1 MNVVAEKSVGRPKT
15 ENTEQLVVRVP
26 KALRDRLE
34 ALIPHLAQPGVSI
47 TLTDVAR
54 AALMRGVDA
63 LEESRAAVAE
73 TLSRHKSARRR

>member
-1 MNVVAEKSVGRPKT
+1 MNVISARNVGRTKT

-47 TLTDVAR
+47 TMTDVVR

-63 LEESRAAVAE
+63 LESTHAP
-73 TLSRHKSARRR
+73 KPARKR

>member
-1 MNVVAEKSVGRPKT
+1 MNVVASRNVGRTKT

-47 TLTDVAR
+47 TMTDVVR

-63 LEESRAAVAE
+63 LEASHAP
-73 TLSRHKSARRR
+73 SKPARKR